1 MTMTMPIEA
10 DDFAGL
16 HWHQG
21 RIVPWLLDTPKA
33 LLAWEMGVGK
43 TAPLLRAWEL
53 SRERGPALVLCLN
66 TARANWAREIRHFAL
81 DPAFP
86 PRIATVRN
94 KAEPFDRGADIVICN
109 YEKLLI
115 PHWHHVLC
123 TGKWGAVILDEAHR
137 LKNPDGKTTR
147 AVYGPV
153 KHKQKKRLLDSAKR
167 VWLAT
172 GTPMPNHPGELYS
185 HCAALWPQ
193 HMIYNR
199 HVMERWEFEAA
210 FCEMRQTP
218 YGMAVC
224 GGRNLGE
231 LRERLAPVVNVLK
244 RKDVLNL
251 PPCQI
256 DVWPLDGDA
265 GGAGPVTVPDLPG
278 LMGTLQEKYGSLDD
292 INQFDAKTLDAYL
305 ACIHA
310 ALLPLPTLRRETAQ
324 LKAVF
329 TALTI
334 RDELDC
340 DVGKTVVF
348 AIHREA
354 ISTLERALRAYQPA
368 VIHGDVPEARRAAE
382 IDRFQTD
389 PHCRVFIGQLNCAG
403 SSINLQAA
411 SNVIFIEASWTP
423 GENEQALSRVYR
435 MGQMRPVVVRF
446 VYLPGSIDE
455 AVSRAIRRKMVTI
468 SQVFG

>member
-1 MTMTMPIEA
+1 MTMPAPIES

-53 SRERGPALVLCLN
+53 SRDRGPALVICLN

-86 PRIATVRN
+86 PKTHVARN
-94 KAEPFDRGADIVICN
+94 KTEPFNRDATDIVICN
-109 YEKLLI
+109 YEKLIIPQWHRLI
-115 PHWHHVLC
+115 C
-123 TGKWGAVILDEAHR
+123 NGKWGAVIIDEAHR

-147 AVYGPV
+147 AVYGFGHP
-153 KHKQKKRLLDSAKR
+153 QKKCVLGVAKR

-185 HCAALWPQ
+185 HCRALWPQ
-193 HMIYNR
+193 HMLYNR

-231 LRERLAPVVNVLK
+231 LRARLAPVVNVLK

-251 PPCQI
+251 PPCRI
-256 DVWPLDGDA
+256 DVWPLDGE
-265 GGAGPVTVPDLPG
+265 AGPLVRIPDLPG
-278 LMGTLQEKYGSLDD
+278 LLGTLEEKYGSVTD
-292 INQFDAKTLDAYL
+292 IDHFDQKTLDAYL
-305 ACIHA
+305 ACIQSA
-310 ALLPLPTLRRETAQ
+310 MLALSTLRRETAQ

-329 TALTI
+329 TGLTI
-334 RDELDC
+334 REELDC

-354 ISTLERALRAYQPA
+354 ISTLEKTLRAYQPA
-368 VIHGDVPEARRAAE
+368 VIHGDVPEARREAE

-389 PHCRVFIGQLNCAG
+389 PHCRVFIGQINCAG

-411 SNVIFIEASWTP
+411 SNVIFLEASWTP

-435 MGQMRPVVVRF
+435 MGQTRPVFVRF

-455 AVSRAIRRKMVTI
+455 AVSRAIRRKMITI